1 MWIQVT
7 KFQTKHQKKTP
18 WIFFIKGRIQI
29 RDPDTVPYLN
39 DMDPKHRK
47 KLT

>member
-1 MWIQVT
+1 MRIQVT
-7 KFQTKHQKKTP
+7 KFQTKHRKNHP
-18 WIFFIKGRIQI
+18 GFFIKGRIQI
-29 RDPDTVPYLN
+29 KDPDTVPYLN